1 MPGPT
6 AYAGGMFKPRPDVVE
21 ALREMLP
28 VVDADGTLTQH
39 LEAELDSKRPDL
51 TDVLLAV
58 ASRAVAGQL
67 DLGRILT
74 AATCRAGCA
83 LLGRRHPGAI
93 IEVRVPPFAAVQVG
107 FGTGPRHTRG
117 TPPNVVEASPATFIA
132 LATGHLGWAE
142 ADVRASGTHAHEA
155 AAAFPLTRP

>member
-1 MPGPT
+1 M
-6 AYAGGMFKPRPDVVE
+6 
-21 ALREMLP
+21 
-28 VVDADGTLTQH
+28 
-39 LEAELDSKRPDL
+39 
-51 TDVLLAV
+51 
-58 ASRAVAGQL
+58 
-67 DLGRILT
+67 
-74 AATCRAGCA
+74 
-83 LLGRRHPGAI
+83 
-93 IEVRVPPFAAVQVG
+93 RVPPFAAVQVG